1 MLLKA
6 EHHRGFQHLRRRP
19 HFSPSGPSAAME
31 FGKEAEERVLSALR
45 RSERQQQRQHHSSS
59 SSSSRW
65 GEWADWG
72 PCSRSCGE
80 GLQVTQMG
88 LPEKKRK
95 KSKVDYKTFS
105 SSSSVHICRSAP
117 GAAPGE
123 PEEEEGATTAGDT
136 RRRGGAAISSSAK
149 VRGEMK

>member
-1 MLLKA
+1 MLLRA
-6 EHHRGFQHLRRRP
+6 ERHRGFQHLRRRP

-45 RSERQQQRQHHSSS
+45 RSERQQQQHHHSSGG
-59 SSSSRW
+59 SSSRW

-88 LPEKKRK
+88 LPERK
-95 KSKVDYKTFS
+95 KNRKWIIKLFFS

-117 GAAPGE
+117 GAVSGE
-123 PEEEEGATTAGDT
+123 PGEEGATTAGAT
-136 RRRGGAAISSSAK
+136 GPRGGAAISSSAK

>member
-6 EHHRGFQHLRRRP
+6 ERRRGFQHLRRRP

-31 FGKEAEERVLSALR
+31 FGQEAEERVLSALS
-45 RSERQQQRQHHSSS
+45 RSEQQHHSGSSS

-88 LPEKKRK
+88 LPEKK
-95 KSKVDYKTFS
+95 SKVDYKTFSS

-117 GAAPGE
+117 GAVSGE
-123 PEEEEGATTAGDT
+123 PGEEGATTAGAT
-136 RRRGGAAISSSAK
+136 GPRGGAAISSSAK